1 MPSKSAGVPKLTPIG
16 KHCDTFRPYLALST
30 LSLST
35 QRVGKIMLKS
45 AWLLSASALV
55 LVPVSALAHNGNADD
70 QVAPPPS
77 ESEQEIVVTGFRKG
91 ELAAVQAK
99 RDAFIVSDSIVSDD
113 IGRLPDQN
121 TAAALRRIP
130 GVSVQEDQNEP
141 RFPSIR
147 GLPPT
152 YNRTQINGAIVATGD
167 NGGSRTVPLDTV
179 PSNFAQ
185 RLEVYKTITP
195 EMDPNAIGG
204 IINIVTRSAFD
215 SDEPFL
221 NATAAY
227 TLLEQAD
234 DIASEKISWRANAQG
249 GTRFGPDQQFG
260 IVGQVNYSL
269 RNYDIT
275 QFETATPSFREY
287 TAAGAPV
294 DLGQGNGIPVPVQER
309 LFLYNNVRERIGGAL
324 ALEWQPNPGVYMR
337 LFGTYNRFK
346 DNETRDEN
354 RLEQVGNV
362 TNQTATSG
370 TFANAR
376 NVINLNLPT
385 TTQAIW
391 NVQYNARF
399 EASERLRVDFDAV
412 YSGAEGKEVG
422 RGETFRSA
430 SSAAFGFNYDT
441 TDFFFE
447 FAPITPASLANPAL
461 HPFLSRT
468 ESLNT
473 TNQDI
478 YEGRLNF
485 TYDLDIEDAEVELK
499 AGGIFR
505 RTDHVRNQD
514 QTTYSLA
521 AGSGVTY
528 TLADAFVRKP
538 LRVIGGKRFDLAI
551 DRNKAL
557 AFFNANRGAF
567 TAATNN
573 VNGDF
578 TVTEDIY
585 GGFLQARAK
594 FGDVEALGGLRY
606 ERTEVSSTSV
616 RVNGGV
622 AAPSRADGGFDSFLP
637 SVHLRWNAAP
647 DFVLRAAWTNTIGR
661 ANFGDVTARETLNV
675 IAGSIPTL
683 ARGNPGLKPRES
695 MGLDLSAEYYTGNG
709 GLFSIGVFYK
719 DIKNEIFTLTSIE
732 TLDLGIGRGPEQV
745 EVSQPDNAQSA
756 TIFGIEAAV
765 QQSLTFL
772 PEPFDGLGINLNGTY
787 IDSDLEVLT
796 TAGPR
801 KLGFFLQ
808 PKWAANASVFYEKG
822 PVEARVAYNYTGGFL
837 ETINQTIPGADQFWK
852 WRGTLDAQIRFRIT
866 PNIDLFVEGENL
878 TDSQRIELTG
888 PNRNLLQESAQYG
901 RTFSFGASM
910 VL

>member
-1 MPSKSAGVPKLTPIG
+1 
-16 KHCDTFRPYLALST
+16 
-30 LSLST
+30 
-35 QRVGKIMLKS
+35 MLKY
-45 AWLLSASALV
+45 AWLISVSVLACEPLSAQVTRDRQA
-55 LVPVSALAHNGNADD
+55 GADD
-70 QVAPPPS
+70 ATGS
-77 ESEQEIVVTGFRKG
+77 ADAADAEEILVTGFRKG
-91 ELAAVQAK
+91 EVEAVRAK
-99 RDAFIVSDSIVSDD
+99 RENFVVSDAIVSDD

-130 GVSVQEDQNEP
+130 GISVQEDQNEP

-179 PSNFAQ
+179 PANFAQ
-185 RLEVYKTITP
+185 RLEVFKTITP

-215 SDEPFL
+215 GDGPFL

-227 TLLEQAD
+227 TGIEQSK
-234 DIASEKISWRANAQG
+234 DIADERISWRAGVQA
-249 GTRFGPDQQFG
+249 GTRFGPESQFG
-260 IVGQVNYSL
+260 VVGQFNYSV

-275 QFETATPSFREY
+275 QFESATPSFREY

-294 DLGQGNGIPVPVQER
+294 DLGDPRGNDILVPVQER

-324 ALEWQPNPGVYMR
+324 TLEWEASPQLYMR

-362 TNQTATSG
+362 SNQTATTG
-370 TFANAR
+370 TFLSAR
-376 NVINLNLPT
+376 NVINLNLPINS
-385 TTQAIW
+385 QEIW

-399 EASERLRVDFDAV
+399 DASDRLRIDLDAI
-412 YSGAEGKEVG
+412 YSGAKGQEIG

-430 SSAAFGFNYDT
+430 SSAAFAFDYDT
-441 TDFFFE
+441 SDFFFE
-447 FAPITPASLANPAL
+447 FTPRTPASLANPAL
-461 HPFLSRT
+461 HPFLNRT

-478 YEGRLNF
+478 YEGRLKF
-485 TYDLDIEDAEVELK
+485 TYDWAIGDTEVELK

-514 QTTYSLA
+514 QTTFTLR

-528 TLADAFVRKP
+528 TLANAFLRKP
-538 LRVIGGKRFDLAI
+538 LDVISGKLFDLAI
-551 DRNKAL
+551 DPDASL
-557 AFFNANRGAF
+557 AFFNANRSAF
-567 TAATNN
+567 DAATNN

-578 TVTEDIY
+578 TVTEDVY
-585 GGFLQARAK
+585 GGFVQARAS
-594 FGDVEALGGLRY
+594 FGDLEVLGGVRY
-606 ERTEVSSTSV
+606 ERTDVSSTSV
-616 RVNGGV
+616 RVAGNV
-622 AAPSRADGGFDSFLP
+622 TTPSTNEGGFDDVLP
-637 SVHLRWNAAP
+637 SLHLRWNAAENL
-647 DFVLRAAWTNTIGR
+647 VLRAAWTNTIGR
-661 ANFGDVTARETLNV
+661 ANFGDVTARETLN
-675 IAGSIPTL
+675 IITGSLPSL
-683 ARGNPGLKPRES
+683 ARGNPDLQPRKS
-695 MGLDLSAEYYTGNG
+695 LGLDASVEYYTSND
-709 GLFSIGVFYK
+709 GLISVGVFYK
-719 DIKNEIFTLTSIE
+719 DIKDEIFTLTSIE
-732 TLDLGIGRGPEQV
+732 SIDLGLGRGVEQV
-745 EVSQPDNAQSA
+745 EVSQPQNAQSA

-772 PEPFDGLGINLNGTY
+772 PQPFDGLGVNLNATY
-787 IDSDLEVLT
+787 VDSNLDVLT

-801 KLGFFLQ
+801 RLGFFLQ
-808 PKWAANASVFYEKG
+808 PRWVYNATAFYENG
-822 PVEARVAYNYTGGFL
+822 PVEARVAYNYTGAFL

-852 WRGTLDAQIRFRIT
+852 WRGTLDAQVRIRVT
-866 PNIDLFVEGENL
+866 PNIDIFVEGENL
-878 TDSQRIELTG
+878 TDSRRIELTG
-888 PNRNLLQESAQYG
+888 PNRDLLQESAQYG
-901 RTFSFGASM
+901 RAFSIGASV

>member
-1 MPSKSAGVPKLTPIG
+1 
-16 KHCDTFRPYLALST
+16 
-30 LSLST
+30 
-35 QRVGKIMLKS
+35 MLKS
-45 AWLLSASALV
+45 VWLLSVSALV
-55 LVPVSALAHNGNADD
+55 LVPAPAIAQSGSADELAA
-70 QVAPPPS
+70 APPR
-77 ESEQEIVVTGFRKG
+77 EREQEIVVTGFRKG
-91 ELAAVQAK
+91 ELEAVEAK
-99 RDAFIVSDSIVSDD
+99 RDAFIVSDSVVSDD

-130 GVSVQEDQNEP
+130 GISVQEDQNEP

-215 SDEPFL
+215 SEKPFF

-227 TLLEQAD
+227 TLLEQAN
-234 DIASEKISWRANAQG
+234 DIASERTSWRATAQAG
-249 GTRFGPDQQFG
+249 SRFGPDRQFG
-260 IVGQVNYSL
+260 IVGQANYSL

-324 ALEWQPNPGVYMR
+324 ALEWQPGPSVYMR

-354 RLEQVGNV
+354 RLEPVGNV
-362 TNQTATSG
+362 TNQTATTG
-370 TFANAR
+370 TFASAR

-385 TTQAIW
+385 TSQEIW
-391 NVQYNARF
+391 NLQYNARF
-399 EASERLRVDFDAV
+399 EASEQLRVDIDAI
-412 YSGAEGKEVG
+412 YSGAQGKEVG

-430 SSAAFGFNYDT
+430 SSAAFAFDYDAS
-441 TDFFFE
+441 DFFFE
-447 FAPITPASLANPAL
+447 FAPRTPASLANPAL
-461 HPFLSRT
+461 HPFLNRT

-473 TNQDI
+473 TQQDI
-478 YEGRLNF
+478 YEGRLNL
-485 TYDLDIEDAEVELK
+485 TYDSAFGDTEIELK
-499 AGGIFR
+499 TGGIFR

-514 QTTYSLA
+514 QTTYTLTP
-521 AGSGVTY
+521 GSGVTY

-538 LRVIGGKRFDLAI
+538 LDVIGGKVFDLAI
-551 DRNKAL
+551 DRDQAL
-557 AFFNANRGAF
+557 AFFNANRSAF

-578 TVTEDIY
+578 TVTEDVY
-585 GGFLQARAK
+585 GGFLQARIKA
-594 FGDVEALGGLRY
+594 GDIEALGGLRY
-606 ERTEVSSTSV
+606 ERTDVNSASV

-622 AAPSRADGGFDSFLP
+622 TTPSVADGGFDSFLP
-637 SVHLRWNAAP
+637 SVHLRWNAGP
-647 DFVLRAAWTNTIGR
+647 DLVVRAAWANTIGR
-661 ANFGDVTARETLNV
+661 ANFGDVTARETLNIV
-675 IAGSIPTL
+675 AGAIPTL
-683 ARGNPGLKPRES
+683 SRGNPSLQPREA

-709 GLFSIGVFYK
+709 GLLSLGVFYK

-732 TLDLGIGRGPEQV
+732 TIDLGIGRGAEQV

-772 PEPFDGLGINLNGTY
+772 PAPFDGLGINLNGTY
-787 IDSDLEVLT
+787 VDSDLEVLT

-808 PKWAANASVFYEKG
+808 PTWAANASLFYEKG
-822 PVEARVAYNYTGGFL
+822 RFEARLAYNYTGGFL

-852 WRGTLDAQIRFRIT
+852 SRETVDAQIRFRLT

-901 RTFSFGASM
+901 RTFSFGASVVM
-910 VL
+910 

>member
-1 MPSKSAGVPKLTPIG
+1 
-16 KHCDTFRPYLALST
+16 
-30 LSLST
+30 
-35 QRVGKIMLKS
+35 MLKS
-45 AWLLSASALV
+45 VWLIGASVLV
-55 LVPVSALAHNGNADD
+55 LAPVPAQAAQGQGLSEDD
-70 QVAPPPS
+70 QQAAAPS
-77 ESEQEIVVTGFRKG
+77 GGAEDIVVTGFRKG
-91 ELAAVQAK
+91 ELDAVRAK
-99 RDAFIVSDSIVSDD
+99 KDRFVVSDSIVSDD

-130 GVSVQEDQNEP
+130 GISVQEDQNEP

-152 YNRTQINGAIVATGD
+152 YNRTQVNGAIVATGD

-185 RLEVYKTITP
+185 RLEVYKTVTP

-204 IINIVTRSAFD
+204 IINIVTRGAFD
-215 SDEPFL
+215 DKGPFF

-227 TLLEQAD
+227 TGLEQAN
-234 DIASEKISWRANAQG
+234 DIASERISWRANAQAG
-249 GTRFGPDQQFG
+249 ARFGPDQQFG
-260 IVGQVNYSL
+260 IVGQVNYSI

-275 QFETATPSFREY
+275 QFESATPSFREY

-324 ALEWQPNPGVYMR
+324 ALEWEAGPTVYMR

-362 TNQTATSG
+362 TNPTPATG
-370 TFANAR
+370 TFATGR
-376 NVINLNLPT
+376 NVINLNLPINS
-385 TTQAIW
+385 QEIW
-391 NVQYNARF
+391 NVQYNARLQP
-399 EASERLRVDFDAV
+399 SDQMRVDVDAV
-412 YSGAEGKEVG
+412 YSGAKGKEIG

-430 SSAAFGFNYDT
+430 SSSAFGFNYNT
-441 TDFFFE
+441 SNFFFE
-447 FAPITPASLANPAL
+447 FAPLTPANLANPAL
-461 HPFLSRT
+461 HPFLNRT
-468 ESLNT
+468 DSLNT
-473 TNQDI
+473 TKQDI
-478 YEGRLNF
+478 YEGRLNV
-485 TYDLDIEDAEVELK
+485 TYDWAVGDTEIEMK

-505 RTDHVRNQD
+505 QTDHLRNQD
-514 QTTYSLA
+514 QTTYTLA
-521 AGSGVTY
+521 AGSRVNY

-538 LRVIGGKRFDLAI
+538 LTVIGGKTFDLAI
-551 DRNKAL
+551 DRDRAL
-557 AFFNANRGAF
+557 AFFNTNRSAF

-578 TVTEDIY
+578 TVTEDVY
-585 GGFLQARAK
+585 GGFVQARAK
-594 FGDVEALGGLRY
+594 AGDFELLGGVRY
-606 ERTEVSSTSV
+606 ERTDVTSASV
-616 RVNGGV
+616 RVSGGV
-622 AAPSRADGGFDSFLP
+622 VAPTVAKGGFDSFLP

-647 DFVLRAAWTNTIGR
+647 DLVVRAAWTNTIGR
-661 ANFGDVTARETLNV
+661 ANFGDVTARETLNI
-675 IAGSIPTL
+675 IAGALPTL
-683 ARGNPGLKPRES
+683 SRGNPNLQPRES

-709 GLFSIGVFYK
+709 GLLSIGMFYK
-719 DIKNEIFTLTSIE
+719 DVKNEIFNVTSIE
-732 TLDLGIGRGPEQV
+732 TIDLGLGRGPEQV

-772 PEPFDGLGINLNGTY
+772 PAPFDGLGINLNGTY
-787 IDSDLEVLT
+787 INSDLDVLT

-808 PKWAANASVFYEKG
+808 PTYAANAALFYEKG
-822 PVEARVAYNYTGGFL
+822 SFQARLAYNYTGGFL
-837 ETINQTIPGADQFWK
+837 ETINQTIPGADQFWRR
-852 WRGTLDAQIRFRIT
+852 RGTLDAQVRFRLT

-878 TDSQRIELTG
+878 TNSRRIELTG
-888 PNRNLLQESAQYG
+888 PNRDLLQEAAQYG
-901 RTFSFGASM
+901 RAFSIGAS
-910 VL
+910 VAL

>member
-1 MPSKSAGVPKLTPIG
+1 
-16 KHCDTFRPYLALST
+16 
-30 LSLST
+30 
-35 QRVGKIMLKS
+35 MLKS
-45 AWLLSASALV
+45 VWLLSASALV
-55 LVPVSALAHNGNADD
+55 LVPASALAQSGSADE
-70 QVAPPPS
+70 QAAAPPN

-91 ELAAVQAK
+91 ELEAVQAK
-99 RDAFIVSDSIVSDD
+99 RDSFIVSDSIVSDD

-130 GVSVQEDQNEP
+130 GISVQEDQNEP

-215 SDEPFL
+215 SDKPFF

-227 TLLEQAD
+227 TLLEQAN
-234 DIASEKISWRANAQG
+234 DIASERASWRANAQA

-324 ALEWQPNPGVYMR
+324 ALEWQPGPAVYMR

-354 RLEQVGNV
+354 RLEPVGNV
-362 TNQTATSG
+362 TNQTATTG
-370 TFANAR
+370 TFASGR

-385 TTQAIW
+385 TSQEIW
-391 NVQYNARF
+391 NLQYNARF
-399 EASERLRVDFDAV
+399 EASEQLRVDFDAI
-412 YSGAEGKEVG
+412 YSGAQGKEVG

-430 SSAAFGFNYDT
+430 SSAAFAFDYDAS
-441 TDFFFE
+441 DFFFE
-447 FAPITPASLANPAL
+447 FAPRTPSSLANPAL
-461 HPFLSRT
+461 HPFLNRT

-473 TNQDI
+473 TQQDI
-478 YEGRLNF
+478 YEARLNL
-485 TYDLDIEDAEVELK
+485 TYDAALGDAEIEMK

-514 QTTYSLA
+514 QTTYTLTP
-521 AGSGVTY
+521 GSGITY
-528 TLADAFVRKP
+528 TLADAFARKP
-538 LRVIGGKRFDLAI
+538 LDVIGGKVFDLAI
-551 DRNKAL
+551 DRDRAL
-557 AFFNANRGAF
+557 AFFNANRSAF

-578 TVTEDIY
+578 TVTEDVY
-585 GGFLQARAK
+585 GGFLQARIKA
-594 FGDVEALGGLRY
+594 GEIEALGGLRY
-606 ERTEVSSTSV
+606 ERTDVSSASV

-622 AAPSRADGGFDSFLP
+622 TTPSVADGGFDSFLP

-647 DFVLRAAWTNTIGR
+647 NFVVRAAWTNTIGR
-661 ANFGDVTARETLNV
+661 ANFGDVTARETLNL
-675 IAGSIPTL
+675 IAGALPTL
-683 ARGNPGLKPRES
+683 SRGNPDLQPREA
-695 MGLDLSAEYYTGNG
+695 MGLDLSAEYYIGNG

-732 TLDLGIGRGPEQV
+732 TIDLGIGRGPEQV

-756 TIFGIEAAV
+756 TIFGIEAGV

-772 PEPFDGLGINLNGTY
+772 PAPFDGLGINLNGTY
-787 IDSDLEVLT
+787 VDSDLEVLT

-808 PKWAANASVFYEKG
+808 PTWAANASLFYEKDRF
-822 PVEARVAYNYTGGFL
+822 EARIAYNYTGGFL

-852 WRGTLDAQIRFRIT
+852 SRETLDAQIRFRLT

-901 RTFSFGASM
+901 RAFSFGASV